1 MIQMPLG
8 VVVKTSSLVL
18 GAAAALFLASSLAIA
33 ADAPTWPAQFLGKEL
48 LLRPSV
54 NESPFLYLHTTDAVW
69 IAQLEG
75 RCFPLMAGEAA
86 RIAGVEAEP
95 GQVTLRLQTA
105 HLGAATVTIRPE
117 DSASEPATGQ
127 EAVVTLL
134 DLLDA
139 KSGSDVYRADPAS
152 RMLHFVGSNH
162 APVAAMAS
170 SFSDLDEAKTA
181 GMHLCPIC
189 FRSIRTIQDY
199 EEEVA
204 LGRLTSANI
213 RSTYQLIDSGDSSE
227 RLESTGRQVL
237 ARWPIPLRGYSYRFS
252 VIDRDDF
259 NAVAC
264 PGGWLFVSN
273 SLIEACESDSEL
285 EAVLAHEISHIEMRH
300 GIRQYRSAQHAA
312 TIAGIFAGVVGA
324 AASNGD
330 NTALMAGAVTGV
342 MISLALE
349 LSYAG
354 YSRSFEDEA
363 DSYALLYVVQN
374 HGDAARAHLAS
385 VLRKLKYNAE
395 IVTGKRERGSAFAD
409 HPSLGARLSYVE
421 RAQVTQFP
429 SPLAAS
435 FQDTSGGEMLAVRVN
450 CIIFD
455 KELVCLAAPK
465 IDRTRAGVQDNT
477 PEDHYL
483 TEIRMLAEVV
493 ASNALGG
500 AFELK
505 NVEVRLGERW
515 VKVDNKEDT
524 VIGPSQAMGVS
535 LVRKTDSRRGFEE
548 YPSLVPSGLRVVAS
562 GRTYEWSR

>member
-1 MIQMPLG
+1 M
-8 VVVKTSSLVL
+8 
-18 GAAAALFLASSLAIA
+18 
-33 ADAPTWPAQFLGKEL
+33 
-48 LLRPSV
+48 R
-54 NESPFLYLHTTDAVW
+54 
-69 IAQLEG
+69 
-75 RCFPLMAGEAA
+75 
-86 RIAGVEAEP
+86 
-95 GQVTLRLQTA
+95 
-105 HLGAATVTIRPE
+105 
-117 DSASEPATGQ
+117 
-127 EAVVTLL
+127 
-134 DLLDA
+134 
-139 KSGSDVYRADPAS
+139 
-152 RMLHFVGSNH
+152 
-162 APVAAMAS
+162 
-170 SFSDLDEAKTA
+170 
-181 GMHLCPIC
+181 LCPVC

-213 RSTYQLIDSGDSSE
+213 RSTYQLIDSGSFSE

-273 SLIEACESDSEL
+273 SLIDACESDFEL

-330 NTALMAGAVTGV
+330 NTAVMAGAVTGV
-342 MISLALE
+342 MISLAME

-363 DSYALLYVVQN
+363 DSYALLYIVQN
-374 HGDAARAHLAS
+374 HGDAARSHLAS

-395 IVTGKRERGSAFAD
+395 IVTGKRERISAFAD

-421 RAQVTQFP
+421 RAQVTQFSP
-429 SPLAAS
+429 PLAAS
-435 FQDTSGGEMLAVRVN
+435 FQDTSSLETLTVRIN
-450 CIIFD
+450 CVVLD
-455 KELVCLAAPK
+455 KEFVKLAPPK
-465 IDRTRAGVQDNT
+465 TDRTRAGVQDNT
-477 PEDHYL
+477 PEDHFL

-493 ASNALGG
+493 AGNALGG

-505 NVEVRLGERW
+505 NAEVRLGERW
-515 VKVDNKEDT
+515 VKLDNKEDT
-524 VIGPSQAMGVS
+524 IISPSQATGVS
-535 LVRKTDSRRGFEE
+535 LIRQTDSKKGFEE
-548 YPSLVPSGLRVVAS
+548 YASLVPSGLRLVA
-562 GRTYEWSR
+562 GGKTYEWAR